1 MISLPF
7 ILFSSNNF
15 QKEDFL
21 KEHQIFADN
30 LIIERKKFEKNLPKA
45 NANPMEIYNKSLRKK
60 VFDFISKLSDKERM
74 KLFTISNKWL
84 VEILI
89 QLFSLYENNNKITFE
104 LGYEMEKLIKKK
116 MNIGIF
122 LNIQKILFLIGIILK

>member
-1 MISLPF
+1 MISLPYR
-7 ILFSSNNF
+7 ILNHF
-15 QKEDFL
+15 QKETFV
-21 KEHQIFADN
+21 KEHQIFANN
-30 LIIERKKFEKNLPKA
+30 LIREKKKYEKNLPRA
-45 NANPMEIYNKSLRKK
+45 NFNKQISIRK
-60 VFDFISKLSDKERM
+60 VFDFIDKLSDKERM

-104 LGYEMEKLIKKK
+104 LDYEMEKLIKKK

>member
-1 MISLPF
+1 
-7 ILFSSNNF
+7 
-15 QKEDFL
+15 
-21 KEHQIFADN
+21 
-30 LIIERKKFEKNLPKA
+30 
-45 NANPMEIYNKSLRKK
+45 
-60 VFDFISKLSDKERM
+60 M

-104 LGYEMEKLIKKK
+104 LDYEMEKLIKKK